1 MVEFTKLNGK
11 AILINPFQIEY
22 VELIPDSKIIMMNGH
37 FHIVKE
43 NKEEIIQKITEYR
56 REICQRADSEV

>member
-11 AILINPFQIEY
+11 VILINPFQIEY

-43 NKEEIIQKITEYR
+43 NEEEIIQKITEYR